1 MSDYEPRSSSYSTED
16 TETRKTD
23 SNNNS
28 ASTSNYNNTFSNSLL
43 NNTTVNTFLDT
54 SDMKLNVEGFSAC
67 DDTNMFV
74 EVSRGHKGQGKTNFC
89 FFCHK
94 MQTKIVRHLE
104 NVHKDEEEVKKFKFL
119 PKGNIERRKFIDC
132 LRRRGNFLYNIDP
145 QFNTGN
151 IITCRRPQKEMK
163 RNASDFASCAKCKG
177 FFAKSSLRHHFK
189 ICNEK
194 QG

>member
-1 MSDYEPRSSSYSTED
+1 MSDYELRSSSYSTD
-16 TETRKTD
+16 DKETRKTD
-23 SNNNS
+23 SSNNS
-28 ASTSNYNNTFSNSLL
+28 ASTSNCNNIFSNSLL
-43 NNTTVNTFLDT
+43 NNTTVNTVLDI
-54 SDMKLNVEGFSAC
+54 SDMKLKVEGFSAC

-74 EVSRGHKGQGKTNFC
+74 EVSRGHKDQGKTNFC

-104 NVHKDEEEVKKFKFL
+104 SMPKDEEVKKFKFL
-119 PKGNIERRKFIDC
+119 PKGNIECRKFIDY

-163 RNASDFASCAKCKG
+163 
-177 FFAKSSLRHHFK
+177 
-189 ICNEK
+189 
-194 QG
+194 